1 MLVSYDGLA
10 VECSEDQA
18 RQGGLF
24 LEEAMVTGMDEVVN
38 LGLDVDHPERVPVEV
53 EIVKNWGG
61 G

>member
-1 MLVSYDGLA
+1 MTTWPSSAPRIRPG
-10 VECSEDQA
+10 
-18 RQGGLF
+18 RGGLF

>member
-1 MLVSYDGLA
+1 MLVSYDDLA

-38 LGLDVDHPERVPVEV
+38 LGLDVDHPE
-53 EIVKNWGG
+53 
-61 G
+61 